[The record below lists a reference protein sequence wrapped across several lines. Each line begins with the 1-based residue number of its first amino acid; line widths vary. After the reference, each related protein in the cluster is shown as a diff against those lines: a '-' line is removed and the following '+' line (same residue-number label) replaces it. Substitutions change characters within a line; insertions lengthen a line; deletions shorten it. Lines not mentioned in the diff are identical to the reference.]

1 MLYAVCS
8 GRDAEGIRLSGHLVD
23 GGEWRSRSGFSAL
36 GCFVVSMSMDVHN
49 V

>member
-1 MLYAVCS
+1 MQYAVAEMQE
-8 GRDAEGIRLSGHLVD
+8 GRDCGYLVD

-36 GCFVVSMSMDVHN
+36 GFFVVSMSMDVYN